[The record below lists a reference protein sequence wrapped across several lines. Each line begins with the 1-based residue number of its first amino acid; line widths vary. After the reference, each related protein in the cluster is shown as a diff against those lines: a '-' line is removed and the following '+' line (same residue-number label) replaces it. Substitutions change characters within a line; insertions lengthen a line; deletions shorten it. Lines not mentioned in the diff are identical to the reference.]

1 MKGINNLRELVIGY
15 LIAINILGFFI
26 VFKDKSAAR
35 KHKWRTKEKTLF
47 LLALLG
53 GSIGVFLGMQV
64 FRHKTKHLKF
74 VIGVPIIILFQLT
87 LYLIFLLS

>member
-1 MKGINNLRELVIGY
+1 MKGINNLREVVISY
-15 LIAINILGFFI
+15 LIVINILGFFI
-26 VFKDKSAAR
+26 VLKDKNAAR

-47 LLALLG
+47 LLAFLG

-74 VIGVPIIILFQLT
+74 IVGVPIIILFQLI